1 MPCSGHG
8 PAACASVLLR
18 VALTFQCVMVSCSEV
33 ATRRVKTT
41 KTPNVCV
48 EGILCRR
55 VDYITKRDREAI
67 ILPHLQGGL
76 TSLPI

>member
-1 MPCSGHG
+1 
-8 PAACASVLLR
+8 
-18 VALTFQCVMVSCSEV
+18 MVSYRV
-33 ATRRVKTT
+33 RWLQGLVKTT